1 MAKQRKPDIEVQA
14 DRIREI
20 AETYGVEK
28 NYLFLVT
35 FDRLQDTLALLA
47 KLRESVEET
56 GPTVTKEY
64 VKGRKNVC
72 INPAVTEYNKTMKTL
87 NDTIATL
94 MKIIDGF
101 KRDDEGAEEDELLA
115 AIRGD

>member
-1 MAKQRKPDIEVQA
+1 MAKKKTGIEEQA
-14 DRIREI
+14 DRIREV
-20 AETYGVEK
+20 AENYGVEK
-28 NYLFLVT
+28 NYLFLVA
-35 FDRLQDTLALLA
+35 FGRLQDTLALLER
-47 KLRESVEET
+47 LRAAVDET

-72 INPAVTEYNKTMKTL
+72 INPAVTEYNKTMRTL

-101 KRDDEGAEEDELLA
+101 KRDEEDGAEEDALLA
-115 AIRGD
+115 AIRGE

>member
-1 MAKQRKPDIEVQA
+1 MATKKADIEAQA
-14 DRIREI
+14 DRIRAV
-20 AETYGVEK
+20 AENYGVEK

-35 FDRLQDTLALLA
+35 FERLQDTLQLLKRLQDA
-47 KLRESVEET
+47 IDEN

-72 INPAVTEYNKTMKTL
+72 INPAITEYNKTMKTL
-87 NDTIATL
+87 NDTVSTL

-101 KRDDEGAEEDELLA
+101 KASEEDAGEDPLLA